1 MISLKPLTHFP
12 QFWMVPIVI
21 RLLFHI
27 NIYSFTDSPLE
38 TISTN
43 KEIANDWLWNVYTF
57 YKSERIWQFWILFL
71 CLGQKIYKK
80 RSTQFVC
87 LLIIF
92 DKMYLNIK
100 CTLKGRTLTS
110 TQLVITQKGKC

>member
-43 KEIANDWLWNVYTF
+43 KEIANDFQENGSDPYC
-57 YKSERIWQFWILFL
+57 LFL
-71 CLGQKIYKK
+71 
-80 RSTQFVC
+80 
-87 LLIIF
+87 
-92 DKMYLNIK
+92 
-100 CTLKGRTLTS
+100 
-110 TQLVITQKGKC
+110 